1 MDTNY
6 PAFIVTGC
14 DTEAGKTFV
23 SAVLMKA
30 FRGTYWKP
38 IQSGAATDSDLSTIQ
53 RLTRLGDDHFMGELY
68 KLQQPLSPHQAAK
81 IDGVT
86 IDPKRITLPKVD
98 EIHHTPLI
106 IEGAGGVM
114 VPITDSYLMIDLFV
128 DLQLPVLVVCRNRL
142 GVINHMLM
150 TLEVLKS
157 RSIRVMGFISSGGDG
172 NPDNLDT
179 ISRLSDVP
187 LLIALPEMI
196 LVNHKETDAMSS
208 SIDTQSILRSGGFE
222 CGSNSCL

>member
-1 MDTNY
+1 MGTNY
-6 PAFIVTGC
+6 PAFIITGC
-14 DTEAGKTFV
+14 DTDAGKTFV
-23 SAVLMKA
+23 SAVLMRA
-30 FRGTYWKP
+30 LRGTYWKP
-38 IQSGAATDSDLSTIQ
+38 IQSGAATDSDLITVQ
-53 RLTRLGDDHFMGELY
+53 RLTRLGDDHFIGELY

-128 DLQLPVLVVCRNRL
+128 DLKLPVLVVCRNRL

-157 RSIRVMGFISSGGDG
+157 RSVPVMGFISSGGDG
-172 NPDNLDT
+172 NPDNLTT
-179 ISRLSDVP
+179 ICRLGEVQ
-187 LLIALPEMI
+187 LLATLPEII
-196 LVNHKETDAMSS
+196 LGDLAEIDTLGSM
-208 SIDTQSILRSGGFE
+208 IDTQFILRSCSFE
-222 CGSNSCL
+222 DG